1 MLTIGFSSQASLFD
15 QLPLSNEINESQ
27 QKQFSKPYRC
37 IEMIDD
43 YLQVQKAQ
51 QNLLSSRSSK
61 GREKQL
67 TPSDIALIIQQK
79 ALCYYHADQVDQ
91 AIVNLDK
98 ILQDGYII
106 LPQNL
111 IQQTL
116 LIKSFILSNSD
127 KLTDQES
134 AYKALSRIK
143 TNIHNNTYD
152 PTLRTQ
158 FILKT
163 IEGNITLKLGDYDKA
178 LTLLQEAEADIR
190 QINRPDDLAW
200 SLYYLGNF
208 YQQTD
213 KLELANDYY
222 LKALQQLT
230 NKDDILTGIL
240 ADKISQVYV
249 SQDNFKL
256 AISYANQSAQFYQ
269 NLGNKIK
276 LSSSL
281 LRLASI
287 HRLINENNL
296 SLVYYFNALDLLKTF
311 NATDKLGVVYFEVGK
326 TYLQMGNFKLAQQYL
341 TNAYHLFE
349 VNGEYKN
356 KLQSQ
361 VQLAILAIQQKDF
374 STAQQLLNE
383 ALSIARTLNDNS
395 LFETVYLYL
404 GIAYEETQ
412 QYPQALQSYKQ
423 FFRYKQLNT
432 FEKRQIIP
440 QPQQNKEQDE
450 IKKQKI
456 TQLLVQQNQLE
467 KYNNSLYFSLF
478 IVILILCFTLYFSV
492 MLYKKNKQQRLSIVE
507 LEDSVYRNPFTG
519 INNIRSFAQEI
530 PTPLQEARLFSD
542 WEHGEKKGKSNSCAL
557 IGLDFLHLAREKY
570 SIERMNEIETQL
582 GSLLRAK
589 ITDSERLFQISDTQL
604 LYIKPKD
611 RNYTP
616 TAFAEMII
624 AWFNELNIPAAIG
637 NQVSVGIVS
646 YPFLV
651 KYPTA
656 IDYKKLLNIAALAL
670 SGATQLSRQTGQTNW
685 VELCALKYTQPAF
698 FHGNIWERAK
708 QATEKGLIKV
718 TASTDKNSIKWD

>member
-1 MLTIGFSSQASLFD
+1 MIAFTGQASLFD
-15 QLPLSNEINESQ
+15 QLPLSNEIKESQ
-27 QKQFSKPYRC
+27 QKQFSEPYRC

-43 YLQVQKAQ
+43 YLQEQKAQ
-51 QNLLSSRSSK
+51 QNLLSARTSK
-61 GREKQL
+61 SREKQL
-67 TPSDIALIIQQK
+67 TPSDIALIVQQK
-79 ALCYYHADQVDQ
+79 ALCYYHADHVDQ
-91 AIVNLDK
+91 AIVNLDR

-116 LIKSFILSNSD
+116 LIKSYILSNSD

-134 AYKALSRIK
+134 AYRALNRIK
-143 TNIHNNTYD
+143 TNIRNQLYD

-163 IEGNITLKLGDYDKA
+163 IEGNIALKLGDYDKA
-178 LTLLQEAEADIR
+178 LALLQEAEMDIR

-200 SLYYLGNF
+200 SLYYIGNF
-208 YQQTD
+208 YQQTE

-222 LKALQQLT
+222 LKAQQQLT
-230 NKDDILTGIL
+230 NKADILTGIL

-276 LSSSL
+276 LSASL

-341 TNAYHLFE
+341 ANADHLFE
-349 VNGEYKN
+349 VNDEYKN
-356 KLQSQ
+356 RLQSQ

-374 STAQQLLNE
+374 PTALQLLKD

-404 GIAYEETQ
+404 GIAYEETE

-432 FEKRQIIP
+432 FEKKQIIT

-456 TQLLVQQNQLE
+456 TQLLAQQNQLE

-478 IVILILCFTLYFSV
+478 IVVLILCFILYVSV
-492 MLYKKNKQQRLSIVE
+492 VLYKKNKQQRLTIDE
-507 LEDSVYRNPFTG
+507 LEDSVNRNPYTG
-519 INNIRSFAQEI
+519 ISNIRSFDQEI
-530 PTPLQEARLFSD
+530 PTPLQEARFFSD
-542 WEHGEKKGKSNSCAL
+542 WEHSERKGKSNSGAL
-557 IGLDFLHLAREKY
+557 IGLDFLQRAREKN
-570 SIERMNEIETQL
+570 SIEKVNKIEAKL
-582 GSLLRAK
+582 GSFLRSK
-589 ITDSERLFQISDTQL
+589 IAETERLFQINDTQL
-604 LYIKPKD
+604 LYIRPRDKAYDPA
-611 RNYTP
+611 T
-616 TAFAEMII
+616 FAEKIL
-624 AWFNELNIPAAIG
+624 AWFDEFDSPEAIG
-637 NQVSVGIVS
+637 KQVSVGIVS

-656 IDYKKLLNIAALAL
+656 IDYRKLLNIAALAL
-670 SGATQLSRQTGQTNW
+670 SGATQLSRETGQSSW

-718 TASTDKNSIKWD
+718 TASADKNSIKWD